1 MAVNSRFIQV
11 HPDAIIEWIW
21 DDQFFY
27 EDEYSII
34 KDVKNNETSFSFA
47 SNANDPLNYNKI
59 PNQLYLVDSVINKFG
74 IADPTVK
81 PFLQETQYVNNQPS
95 KFNKI
100 KIWFPIYYTF
110 PNSTGFYLRTYALN
124 YENAVKYNLSNY
136 FMDITIPGELTK
148 IENEAKPFRLNEKL
162 WGKSITLY
170 VPSTYD
176 EALNRINNAPT
187 LGTINY
193 NLTSGILGL
202 SQTTPIYIDFRF
214 LTSKST
220 ILGETTY
227 LTTPPLVTNIPQAP
241 EYNNLGVQI
250 TQATDGD
257 YFVIN
262 GTFNNSIGEFE
273 SFMSA
278 LEENG
283 KRSYILYAITVYE
296 ENIPQD
302 TREIYVYK
310 DFYKGIDDYRP
321 VLKFSNTT
329 ASIRVDMKLISSVDS
344 SVVTKTAEYTLIG
357 NQVSK
362 YGKYVTPINITGAI
376 KPKLYNSK
384 PDQIVLPSKELLNSH
399 LRRKKTKQEIR
410 FVPYPILTSVF
421 NIVAQEATLSVKNN
435 NYYGYGDLTINL
447 TPFDNVIKL
456 VIAKKSSENSIE
468 PFIIPSSNSIV
479 QMIFKSPTSE
489 LRIPLYLESNEVNLS
504 NGVVVFKI
512 PSVDQEKIKKI
523 YAKNK
528 NFYITIT
535 SNGIETVIYDGLFR
549 LLSDTTRRPL
559 REFLNI
565 NLPVIKNK
573 LPALKP
579 VLNNIVPVSFNK
591 LNTLDKGILKQLNSN
606 ALNTNQLKKII

>member
-11 HPDAIIEWIW
+11 HQDAIIEWIW

-47 SNANDPLNYNKI
+47 LNANDPLNYNKI

-74 IADPTVK
+74 IADPIVK

-148 IENEAKPFRLNEKL
+148 IENEAQPFRLNEKL

-187 LGTINY
+187 LGSINY

-202 SQTTPIYIDFRF
+202 SQTSPIYIDFRF

-220 ILGETTY
+220 VLGETTY

-273 SFMSA
+273 LFMTA

-296 ENIPQD
+296 ENIPQETRGNNMD
-302 TREIYVYK
+302 TRLNKVHIN
-310 DFYKGIDDYRP
+310 R
-321 VLKFSNTT
+321 
-329 ASIRVDMKLISSVDS
+329 
-344 SVVTKTAEYTLIG
+344 
-357 NQVSK
+357 QVN
-362 YGKYVTPINITGAI
+362 PI
-376 KPKLYNSK
+376 
-384 PDQIVLPSKELLNSH
+384 
-399 LRRKKTKQEIR
+399 
-410 FVPYPILTSVF
+410 
-421 NIVAQEATLSVKNN
+421 
-435 NYYGYGDLTINL
+435 
-447 TPFDNVIKL
+447 
-456 VIAKKSSENSIE
+456 
-468 PFIIPSSNSIV
+468 
-479 QMIFKSPTSE
+479 MI
-489 LRIPLYLESNEVNLS
+489 
-504 NGVVVFKI
+504 
-512 PSVDQEKIKKI
+512 
-523 YAKNK
+523 
-528 NFYITIT
+528 
-535 SNGIETVIYDGLFR
+535 
-549 LLSDTTRRPL
+549 
-559 REFLNI
+559 
-565 NLPVIKNK
+565 
-573 LPALKP
+573 
-579 VLNNIVPVSFNK
+579 
-591 LNTLDKGILKQLNSN
+591 
-606 ALNTNQLKKII
+606 

>member
-47 SNANDPLNYNKI
+47 FNANDPLNYNKI

-74 IADPTVK
+74 IADPIVK

-148 IENEAKPFRLNEKL
+148 IENEAQPFRLNEKL

-187 LGTINY
+187 LGSINY

-202 SQTTPIYIDFRF
+202 SQTSPIYIDFRF

-220 ILGETTY
+220 VLGETTY

-250 TQATDGD
+250 TQAIDGD

-273 SFMSA
+273 SFMTA

-296 ENIPQD
+296 ENIPQE

-384 PDQIVLPSKELLNSH
+384 PDQIILPSKELLNSH

-410 FVPYPILTSVF
+410 FVPYPVLTSVF
-421 NIVAQEATLSVKNN
+421 NIVAQEATLSVNN
-435 NYYGYGDLTINL
+435 STYYGYGDLKLSL

-456 VIAKKSSENSIE
+456 SIAKKSSENSIE
-468 PFIIPSSNSIV
+468 PFVIPSSNSIV
-479 QMIFKSPTSE
+479 QMIFKSPTTE

-512 PSVDQEKIKKI
+512 PSTDQEKIKKI

-528 NFYITIT
+528 NFYITVT
-535 SNGIETVIYDGLFR
+535 SNGIETVIYDGVFT
-549 LLSDTTRRPL
+549 LLSETTRRPF
-559 REFLNI
+559 RNI
-565 NLPVIKNK
+565 LTKNIPGIKNK
-573 LPALKP
+573 LPAIKP
-579 VLNNIVPVSFNK
+579 VLNNIVPTSFNK
-591 LNTLDKGILKQLNSN
+591 SNTLDKGILQQLNSN